1 VVVEFAHE
9 HENTIWRYQL
19 VRTDVSA
26 TNCTSGRKCSNRLD
40 VIVCDVSYDG
50 SRCYYSV
57 IIRMV
62 HKYHIVHIHIV
73 HMVSRASSLLLL
85 FLSFVSSVLFVLFP
99 PLILLS
105 RS

>member
-1 VVVEFAHE
+1 M
-9 HENTIWRYQL
+9 Y
-19 VRTDVSA
+19 RTNVSA

-40 VIVCDVSYDG
+40 VIVCDVLCDG
-50 SRCYYSV
+50 CRCYYSV

-85 FLSFVSSVLFVLFP
+85 FLSFLSFVSSVLFVLFP

-105 RS
+105 RSCHRLAYREKAML

>member
-1 VVVEFAHE
+1 M
-9 HENTIWRYQL
+9 Y
-19 VRTDVSA
+19 RTNVSA

-40 VIVCDVSYDG
+40 VIVCDVLCDVLCDG
-50 SRCYYSV
+50 CRCYYSV

-85 FLSFVSSVLFVLFP
+85 FLSFVLSVLFSYCFHHSFYYHVVRDDYIGWLAY
-99 PLILLS
+99 
-105 RS
+105 

>member
-1 VVVEFAHE
+1 M
-9 HENTIWRYQL
+9 Y
-19 VRTDVSA
+19 RTDVSA

-40 VIVCDVSYDG
+40 VIVCDVLCDVLCDG
-50 SRCYYSV
+50 CRCYYSV